1 VQHITPWPVLWEQF
15 ERLLQH
21 LRRLATILHA
31 LTSILPDVFVHNAV
45 YGNYPPDMFMHSA
58 QAICYLPDHTRA
70 TQSEEEEKRTAILEL
85 DPSKRRRVYPGLMNV
100 VDLQEKQRS
109 EKIDHEWS
117 VR

>member
-1 VQHITPWPVLWEQF
+1 
-15 ERLLQH
+15 
-21 LRRLATILHA
+21 
-31 LTSILPDVFVHNAV
+31 
-45 YGNYPPDMFMHSA
+45 MHSA